1 MTSVL
6 TWSFNFQIQYFK
18 FISNIFFRFIQCDD
32 DENMRNE
39 TTVKYELI
47 LRKWQEFN
55 PANEFRCFVKHNQI
69 IGKIIFKRKQKLVT
83 KIDFGF
89 I

>member
-1 MTSVL
+1 MSVYRTIGPL
-6 TWSFNFQIQYFK
+6 V
-18 FISNIFFRFIQCDD
+18 FRFIQCDD

-69 IGKIIFKRKQKLVT
+69 IGKIIFKGKRKRVT
-83 KIDFGF
+83 KIDFVV